1 MQYTEPTLTLIEAFS
16 AFFSNLATSSLK
28 YVSSVSNPNGKQM
41 KNMVEIEIVL
51 DEQYADPHVTI
62 RTKSNTQQV
71 ENIICAIEDASNADY
86 P

>member
-1 MQYTEPTLTLIEAFS
+1 
-16 AFFSNLATSSLK
+16 
-28 YVSSVSNPNGKQM
+28 M